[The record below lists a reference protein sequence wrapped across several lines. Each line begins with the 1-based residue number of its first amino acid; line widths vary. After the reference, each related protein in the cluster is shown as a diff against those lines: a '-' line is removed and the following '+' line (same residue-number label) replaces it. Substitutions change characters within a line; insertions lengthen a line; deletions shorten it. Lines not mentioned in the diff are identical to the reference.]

1 MKQSLTMALALA
13 TGVALGASSVALG
26 QQKVLKISH
35 QFPASTPQEGDFR
48 DQLARKFADEVQKRS
63 HGQVKV
69 EVYPGNS
76 LVRTMSQFGAL
87 RKGALDM
94 AVLPLAYGGGE
105 VPELNI
111 GLMPTLVTSY
121 EQGLRWKDAP
131 IGKELARILDEMGM
145 KIVTWVWQA
154 GGIASKDKLVV
165 QPEDTKGLR
174 MSGGS
179 REMDM
184 MLKAAGATITS
195 LPSSEIY
202 MGMQTGVLDGLV
214 TSSTSLISDR
224 LYEVGKAVTTGRN
237 RTFWYMFEPL
247 LISKAAYDGLTPEQ
261 QKIVMDVG
269 ASLERFAIEE
279 SKKDDQ
285 RLADVYAKAGAKV
298 SDMDDP
304 TFQKWRKIAENT
316 AFKDFAE
323 KVKNGKQLLDMAL
336 AVK

>member
-13 TGVALGASSVALG
+13 TGLALGASSVALG

-76 LVRTMSQFGAL
+76 LARTMSQFGAL

-105 VPELNI
+105 APEVNI

-131 IGKELARILDEMGM
+131 IGKELARILDQMGM

-165 QPEDTKGLR
+165 QPEDTKGLKMR
-174 MSGGS
+174 GGS

-184 MLKAAGATITS
+184 MLKAAGATISS
-195 LPSSEIY
+195 LPSNEIY
-202 MGMQTGVLDGLV
+202 MGMQTGVLDGAV
-214 TSSTSLISDR
+214 ASSTSLISDR

-237 RTFWYMFEPL
+237 RTFWYLFEPL

-279 SKKDDQ
+279 AKKDDQ
-285 RLADVYAKAGAKV
+285 RLADLYAKAGAKV

-304 TFQKWRKIAENT
+304 TFQKWRKIAEDT